1 MYFVMIKKKKKSFSG
16 FYAWFQQPENEKTL
30 KTENQRKTT
39 RTKANT
45 KLQWV

>member
-1 MYFVMIKKKKKSFSG
+1 MLFRILCVIST
-16 FYAWFQQPENEKTL
+16 PENEKTL

-45 KLQWV
+45 KLQSV